1 MNDDSFFSV
10 DRLVEFG
17 LGVNIASQMVKMMND
32 SFQQMRVPGADNSM
46 NRLTNDIFYVIIDGN
61 QVGPL
66 SQIELSQMVANKKI
80 DSSTYVWKPGMMG
93 WKMASEVPEIL
104 KIVALTP
111 PAFNK

>member
-1 MNDDSFFSV
+1 MNDDSFFSL

-17 LGVNIASQMVKMMND
+17 LEVSIASQMVKMMND
-32 SFQQMRVPGADNSM
+32 SIQQMYVPGADNNM
-46 NRLTNDIFYVIIDGN
+46 RRLNDDIFYVIIDGN

-66 SQIELSQMVANKKI
+66 SQVELSQMVANKKL
-80 DSSTYVWKPGMMG
+80 DSSTYVWKPGMTG

-104 KIVALTP
+104 KLVALTP

>member
-17 LGVNIASQMVKMMND
+17 LGVSIASQMVKMMND
-32 SFQQMRVPGADNSM
+32 SIQQMRVPGADNGM
-46 NRLTNDIFYVIIDGN
+46 NRSTDNIYYVIIDGN
-61 QVGPL
+61 RIGPL
-66 SQIELSQMVANKKI
+66 SQVDLSEMIADKKI

-93 WKMASEVPEIL
+93 WKMASEVPEVL

-111 PAFNK
+111 PAFDK

>member
-17 LGVNIASQMVKMMND
+17 LGVSIASQMVKMMND
-32 SFQQMRVPGADNSM
+32 SIQQMYVPGTDNSM
-46 NRLTNDIFYVIIDGN
+46 VQINNDIYYVIVDGN

-66 SQIELSQMVANKKI
+66 SQIELSQMATNKKI
-80 DSSTYVWKPGMMG
+80 DSSTYVWKPGMTG
-93 WKMASEVPEIL
+93 WKMASEVPEVL

-111 PAFNK
+111 PSFNK